1 MLFYTTIFL
10 ASLFA
15 LLVARLLYKAVSLL
29 YKAVSKSGRSAHVSN
44 RRVAITSSASGHQK
58 KAVVRKAAFGN
69 LIPVDRNG
77 HVKAWNQAGTNA
89 ALPNVNRTQD
99 TAWLLR
105 EKKLVSAG
113 NAYKVKRRVV
123 PATPTLDMV
132 SKPWR
137 RKVAPWILNPEWASE
152 PCGAEVIANT
162 LNLETVDTRRDC

>member
-10 ASLFA
+10 ASLVA
-15 LLVARLLYKAVSLL
+15 LLAARLVYKAVSLS
-29 YKAVSKSGRSAHVSN
+29 YKAVSKSGRSTHVSN
-44 RRVAITSSASGHQK
+44 QRVAITASASGHQR
-58 KAVVRKAAFGN
+58 KAVDRKAAFGN

-77 HVKAWNQAGTNA
+77 HVKAWNEARTNA
-89 ALPNVNRTQD
+89 ALTNVNRNQD

-105 EKKLVSAG
+105 EKKLVSVG
-113 NAYKVKRRVV
+113 NTYKVKRRVV

-152 PCGAEVIANT
+152 HFGAEVIANT
-162 LNLETVDTRRDC
+162 LNLEATDSRRDF